1 MLKITDHG
9 RVREIQLNRTP
20 ANALN
25 RDLVGQVTD
34 QLLAAP
40 AHCSAVVVSGLPGMF
55 SGGLD
60 VPTLLQL
67 DRAGMADFWR
77 AFAVL
82 SRTIAFMPIPTVFAL
97 NGHCPAGGIV
107 LSLYGDYRIMS
118 AGKFK
123 TGLNE
128 VQVGLVISPVIRDAV
143 VRLMGPHAAA
153 KILVP
158 GKILNAEEA
167 LSIGLVDALAADPEA
182 TVREAIAYCQMLV
195 ALPSSAMLA
204 TRALVREDLHA
215 LFKGDKG
222 LEVDDFLNIWF
233 ADQTQQ
239 TLKGLVARLQNK

>member
-9 RVREIQLNRTP
+9 RVREIQLNRAP

-25 RDLVGQVTD
+25 RELVDQITE

-40 AHCSAVVVSGLPGMF
+40 GQCDAVVVSGLPGMF

-67 DRAGMADFWR
+67 DRNGMAGFWKS
-77 AFAVL
+77 FGQL

-107 LSLYGDYRIMS
+107 LSLYGDYRIMTT
-118 AGKFK
+118 GKFK

-128 VQVGLVISPVIRDAV
+128 VQVGLVVSPVIRDAV
-143 VRLMGPHAAA
+143 VRLMGHHAAA

-167 LSIGLVDALAADPEA
+167 LSTGLVDATAADPEA
-182 TVREAIAYCQMLV
+182 TVRDAIAYCQMLV
-195 ALPSSAMLA
+195 TLPSNAMLT

-215 LFKGDKG
+215 LFKDEKAVGV
-222 LEVDDFLNIWF
+222 EEFLNIWF
-233 ADQTQQ
+233 ADQTQA